1 MLHLTSHGV
10 LARAH
15 RAIENSAPARTAA
28 ITAVA
33 AGVGLAA
40 GRSPTFRK
48 VPAAAVAA
56 SGVALSFLGLSG
68 VGDGLAGAGATVLGY
83 RYGSTGR
90 FTKKKRPALAPVG
103 TPVAAAPGAAPM
115 RARRR
120 G

>member
-15 RAIENSAPARTAA
+15 RAIENSAPARTAC

-40 GRSPTFRK
+40 GRSPTVRK
-48 VPAAAVAA
+48 VPAAAIAA

-68 VGDGLAGAGATVLGY
+68 LGDGMAGAGATVLGY
-83 RYGSTGR
+83 RYGATGR
-90 FTKKKRPALAPVG
+90 FTKKKRPALAPIAA
-103 TPVAAAPGAAPM
+103 PVAAGPAAHA
-115 RARRR
+115 ARRR
-120 G
+120 RG

>member
-15 RAIENSAPARTAA
+15 RAIENSAPARTVA

-48 VPAAAVAA
+48 VPAAAVAGA
-56 SGVALSFLGLSG
+56 GVALSLMGLSG
-68 VGDGLAGAGATVLGY
+68 LGDGMAGAGATVLGY

-90 FTKKKRPALAPVG
+90 FTKRPRPALAPVAA
-103 TPVAAAPGAAPM
+103 PVAAAPA
-115 RARRR
+115 ARRR
-120 G
+120 RG

>member
-15 RAIENSAPARTAA
+15 RAIENSAPLRTAA

-40 GRSPTFRK
+40 GRSRTARK
-48 VPAAAVAA
+48 VPAAAIAA
-56 SGVALSFLGLSG
+56 GGALLSFMGLSG
-68 VGDGLAGAGATVLGY
+68 IGDGMAGAGATVLGY
-83 RYGSTGR
+83 RYGATGR
-90 FTKKKRPALAPVG
+90 FTKPKRNALAPVAA
-103 TPVAAAPGAAPM
+103 PVATAPI